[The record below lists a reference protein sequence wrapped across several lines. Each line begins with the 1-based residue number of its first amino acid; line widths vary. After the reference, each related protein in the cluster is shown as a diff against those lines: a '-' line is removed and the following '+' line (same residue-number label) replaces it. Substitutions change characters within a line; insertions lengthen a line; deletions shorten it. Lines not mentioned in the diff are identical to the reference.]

1 MYLAQLEMG
10 QTYEDTQ
17 ALFQQFREEHGQ
29 NVTDGNV
36 VDYLVINNYLA
47 LAAKEFK
54 YIVPI
59 KVTGATNLNLYAI
72 WAIQNKS
79 RQKAY
84 IGQIWN
90 VLKYYKSQLNSPS
103 ILIGDWNSNAI
114 WDSMRKNGNHSHVTV
129 LLSEFEISSVY
140 HNLNQI
146 EHGKEIDPTLFL
158 LKNRD
163 KPYHIDYCFASNYM
177 IKDKT
182 TIQNGVYEDWIKISD
197 HMPVIIDKL
206 AVENTQDNI
215 A

>member
-1 MYLAQLEMG
+1 
-10 QTYEDTQ
+10 
-17 ALFQQFREEHGQ
+17 
-29 NVTDGNV
+29 
-36 VDYLVINNYLA
+36 
-47 LAAKEFK
+47 
-54 YIVPI
+54 
-59 KVTGATNLNLYAI
+59 
-72 WAIQNKS
+72 
-79 RQKAY
+79 
-84 IGQIWN
+84 
-90 VLKYYKSQLNSPS
+90 
-103 ILIGDWNSNAI
+103 
-114 WDSMRKNGNHSHVTV
+114 MRKNGNHSHVTV

-182 TIQNGVYEDWIKISD
+182 TIQIGVYEDWIKISD